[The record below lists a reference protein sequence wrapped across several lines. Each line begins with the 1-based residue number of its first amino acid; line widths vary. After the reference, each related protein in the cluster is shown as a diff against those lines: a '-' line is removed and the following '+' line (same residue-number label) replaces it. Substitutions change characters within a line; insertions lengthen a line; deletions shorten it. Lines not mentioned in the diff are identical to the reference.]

1 MNNESIVLIARL
13 KVKKKAVEAAKIA
26 ALEIVAPSRA
36 ETGCLN
42 YDFHQQIDDDSVFI
56 WHETWANMAAIEAHG
71 ASAHFEDFSRKI
83 EDLTEEPLHLTFTK
97 MVSEKA

>member
-1 MNNESIVLIARL
+1 MTDEKIVLIARL
-13 KVKKKAVEAAKIA
+13 KVKREGIEAAKSA
-26 ALEIVAPSRA
+26 ALEIVEPSRA
-36 ETGCLN
+36 ESGCLN

-56 WHETWANMAAIEAHG
+56 WHETWANMPAIEAHG